1 MVCIIMV
8 LLIIIGVIVLLIS
21 AITEKKS
28 DSPKLEN
35 EEKKYEQYYDDIGNY
50 NMNMNINGKTFAWS
64 GGSMEINNGKVIVD
78 GRIIDEY
85 NSGDIRVIIK
95 GDVNK
100 IECAGSVEV
109 HGNATKINCCGS
121 CEVGGDVNGDIIAA
135 GPVTCKNST
144 GNVSTGGSIKY
155 GGFWHD

>member
-64 GGSMEINNGKVIVD
+64 GGSVEMLRKLIAVVVV
-78 GRIIDEY
+78 R
-85 NSGDIRVIIK
+85 
-95 GDVNK
+95 
-100 IECAGSVEV
+100 SVEMLMV
-109 HGNATKINCCGS
+109 I
-121 CEVGGDVNGDIIAA
+121 
-135 GPVTCKNST
+135 
-144 GNVSTGGSIKY
+144 
-155 GGFWHD
+155 